1 MRHIILS
8 EFMQFVHVRTST
20 KATRDRRPNKR
31 VQLSLEI
38 AEDNHLMPV
47 IILVVLNINVI
58 IE

>member
-8 EFMQFVHVRTST
+8 EFMQFVHVSTST
-20 KATRDRRPNKR
+20 KATRDRRPNMR

-47 IILVVLNINVI
+47 IILNVLNINVI